1 MENDNSKLESAIIKR
16 IHRDSRIND
25 AMVEVRVRHGHV
37 LLTGIVPT
45 YKKKLAIQ
53 LKAKRTRGV
62 TSVENRMEVLYAGEY
77 GNPSDEMIKNTAE
90 SVLTANPDID
100 ASKIFVAVNTGVLTL
115 KGSVTWFWQLHRVE
129 DLISNIIGVV
139 DVKNELTVVPSEK
152 ISDEIIAREIVAELE
167 QADHADPGKILV
179 EVKNGSVILSG
190 SVRTY
195 LAEQEAYEAAIQQ
208 AGVTLVVN
216 NIGIAPIVA

>member
-1 MENDNSKLESAIIKR
+1 MENDDSKLASAIINKIR
-16 IHRDSRIND
+16 RDSRIND
-25 AMVEVRVRHGHV
+25 AMVDVGVRRGHV

-53 LKAKRTRGV
+53 LKAKRTHGV
-62 TSVENRMEVLYAGEY
+62 KSVENRMEVLYAGEH
-77 GNPSDEMIKNTAE
+77 GNPSDKMIQNAAE
-90 SVLTANPDID
+90 SLLVANPDID
-100 ASKIFVAVNTGVLTL
+100 ASKILVAANTGVLTL

-129 DLISNIIGVV
+129 DLVSNIIGVV

-216 NIGIAPIVA
+216 NISIAPIVA